1 MPKRI
6 KADPAQLIKM
16 VKDAVDQKEIMAHFG
31 FKTSTQLTVAYTNA
45 LMETGAIPA
54 IKTGRGGK
62 KAEKE
67 ISKEVVVGKRGSII
81 IPAALVEE
89 HGFVEGNRFFVKKSK
104 AGLTLSRKY
113 K

>member
-6 KADPAQLIKM
+6 KADPAKLIKM
-16 VKDAVDQKEIMAHFG
+16 VKDAVDQKDIMENFG

-54 IKTGRGGK
+54 INSARGGK
-62 KAEKE
+62 KAEKT
-67 ISKEVVVGKRGSII
+67 ISREVSVGKRGSIV
-81 IPAALVEE
+81 IPAALVAEL
-89 HGFVEGNRFFVKKSK
+89 GVVEGNTFFVKKSK

-113 K
+113 